1 MTSISL
7 QTVLSEAEHL
17 PQYVQDQLGR
27 DLMERIER
35 VRILQDKMDLATQS
49 LDEDLGHTVDIDDI
63 IERAHH

>member
-7 QTVLSEAEHL
+7 QTVLSEAERL

-49 LDEDLGHTVDIDDI
+49 LDEDLGRTVDIDDI